1 MREIITTGKTVEEAT
16 EKALLELG
24 VAEEEV
30 TIEVLELPQKK
41 FLKTI
46 PAKIRATVDAEDDSD
61 FVEETVV
68 PAAAPAPVSPVQ
80 EAAPAPQAASATPAA
95 SEKAAPSAQPAAHAN
110 ANVQETPI
118 DLEQEPRLATAAA
131 YLREICTKMGVSDL
145 TITAV
150 RQEETVVLKVDGP
163 GAGSLIGRRGETM
176 ESLGYLT
183 GLVANRAEGD
193 YMKLS
198 LDINNYRAKRE
209 ANLVALA
216 KRIAAKVAKTN
227 RSQTL
232 EPMNPYERRIIHS
245 AVSEIEGV
253 RSESVGEGIRRRVC
267 ILSTA
272 PGAKNGG
279 PRPFRQ
285 GERRP
290 PFPQKGPGAKRP
302 LRDRDHRDGGFERKS
317 SVPAREFAEKPRPT
331 GDAAP
336 TVPQRTETVN
346 DGADLPL
353 YGKIEL

>member
-46 PAKIRATVDAEDDSD
+46 PAKIRATVDAEEDSD
-61 FVEETVV
+61 LLEETV
-68 PAAAPAPVSPVQ
+68 PTAAPAPVSPVQ
-80 EAAPAPQAASATPAA
+80 EAAPVPQAAPAA
-95 SEKAAPSAQPAAHAN
+95 PEKAAPGAQPAAAN
-110 ANVQETPI
+110 AQETPI

-279 PRPFRQ
+279 SRPFRQ

-302 LRDRDHRDGGFERKS
+302 LRDRDHRDSGFERKS

>member
-30 TIEVLELPQKK
+30 TIEVLELPRKK

-46 PAKIRATVDAEDDSD
+46 PAKIRATVDAEEDSD
-61 FVEETVV
+61 LLEETV
-68 PAAAPAPVSPVQ
+68 PAAAPAPVSPVR
-80 EAAPAPQAASATPAA
+80 EAAPEPQAAPATP
-95 SEKAAPSAQPAAHAN
+95 EKAAPGTQPAAAN
-110 ANVQETPI
+110 AQETPI

>member
-46 PAKIRATVDAEDDSD
+46 PAKIRATVDAEEDSD
-61 FVEETVV
+61 LLEETV
-68 PAAAPAPVSPVQ
+68 PTAAPAPVSPVQ
-80 EAAPAPQAASATPAA
+80 EAAPVPQAAPAA
-95 SEKAAPSAQPAAHAN
+95 PEKAAPGAQPAAAN
-110 ANVQETPI
+110 AQETPI